1 MPVMSYGNL
10 INRVIENTTSNK
22 PTVGMGATI
31 CKYSDRHAA
40 TVVAVSKDGK
50 SVDIQRDT
58 ATRTDKNGMS
68 ECQDYEYSPNPDA
81 SIETYTLR
89 KNGRWVQ
96 KGQSLKGQSIAI
108 GYRSEYYDYSF

>member
-1 MPVMSYGNL
+1 MSYGNL
-10 INRVIENTTSNK
+10 INRVMENTTSNK

-31 CKYSDRHAA
+31 LGYSDRHAA
-40 TVVAVSKDGK
+40 TVVSVSKDGK

-81 SIETYTLR
+81 PIESYTLR
-89 KNGRWVQ
+89 KNGTWVREGESM
-96 KGQSLKGQSIAI
+96 KGGTKVAL
-108 GYRSEYYDYSF
+108 GYRDKYYDYSF